1 MGPRPVSDTIA
12 ILHRTL
18 EEIER
23 DLDPVSDGMALSE
36 LKRIVLNRIAELE
49 LESALQEPS
58 PGPIMHGAI
67 ADTSPAQPAAPTLHP
82 ASEPSKKP

>member
-1 MGPRPVSDTIA
+1 MGHRPVSNTIA

-23 DLDPVSDGMALSE
+23 DLDPVPDSMALGE

-49 LESALQEPS
+49 LESALGEQG
-58 PGPIMHGAI
+58 PGPLMHKAI
-67 ADTSPAQPAAPTLHP
+67 TEASAAQPAAPTLRQAP
-82 ASEPSKKP
+82 ESLKKP